1 MALMQTKTGSDKDH
15 PTVPARDGGLTA
27 QEEVRLSRRWRTMED
42 QAALAR
48 LVNAH
53 LGRVVKIATEF
64 RNSGPS
70 MEDLIQEGNLGLTI
84 AARRFDP
91 SQGTRLATYATYWIR
106 ACMMEHV
113 VRSHGPVRIGTT
125 RAQRKIFFGLGR
137 ARRRIEG
144 EGHTADADALAAVLG
159 VERSEID
166 SMTPRLSGRDV
177 PLDAPRGYE
186 DNRHGGETL
195 AEDRP

>member
-1 MALMQTKTGSDKDH
+1 MALTQQVATEVP
-15 PTVPARDGGLTA
+15 PTTTTETREGHREGPLSI
-27 QEEVRLSRRWRTMED
+27 QEEHRLSRRWRTLED
-42 QAALAR
+42 KDALSR
-48 LVNAH
+48 LVEAH
-53 LGRVVKIATEF
+53 LGLVIRIATEF

-91 SQGTRLATYATYWIR
+91 GQGTRLATYATYWIR

-137 ARRRIEG
+137 ARRRLERDG
-144 EGHTADADALAAVLG
+144 QGATAEALAHALG
-159 VERSEID
+159 VEPS
-166 SMTPRLSGRDV
+166 
-177 PLDAPRGYE
+177 
-186 DNRHGGETL
+186 
-195 AEDRP
+195 

>member
-1 MALMQTKTGSDKDH
+1 
-15 PTVPARDGGLTA
+15 GLVIRIA
-27 QEEVRLSRRWRTMED
+27 QE
-42 QAALAR
+42 
-48 LVNAH
+48 
-53 LGRVVKIATEF
+53 F
-64 RNSGPS
+64 RGAGPP
-70 MEDLIQEGNLGLTI
+70 MEDLIQEGNMGLLI

-91 SQGTRLATYATYWIR
+91 TRSARLATYATYWIR
-106 ACMMEHV
+106 ACMMEYV

-137 ARRRIEG
+137 ARRRLEG
-144 EGHTADADALAAVLG
+144 EGHAADADALAAVLG

-195 AEDRP
+195 AEDRPTPEEIVGGIEEDGTRRGRLREAL